1 MKNIIL
7 TTIFTIILS
16 TPLLANNGIKL
27 IIKDNTVQLP
37 YGTDAKIKVYDIKTS
52 QLLILRTDGY
62 VDLSS
67 LPTTANYI
75 VKVEGYEALI
85 IDPLSDIE
93 ILLKREQNIYYETK
107 NKKIYTGIFQYPD
120 TLPTNKKRHY

>member
-7 TTIFTIILS
+7 TTIFTIVLS

-27 IIKDNTVQLP
+27 TIKDNTAQLP
-37 YGTDAKIKVYDIKTS
+37 YGTDAKIKVYDVKTS

-62 VDLSS
+62 VDLSL
-67 LPTTANYI
+67 LPTTSKYI

-85 IDPLSDIE
+85 IDPLSDMG
-93 ILLKREQNIYYETK
+93 ILLKRE
-107 NKKIYTGIFQYPD
+107 
-120 TLPTNKKRHY
+120 